1 MKTQTQ
7 AAGCRTSPPR
17 CSALIRRCDG
27 CQTVTAIDLD
37 NTLKHKRDMQML
49 GQTVHEVTED
59 EAMRLWQGAGPCR
72 CMQNASVR
80 GGAVAPYPGDCDD
93 DDYMVEGC
101 VFPGECCMPEPHY
114 VSECHTP
121 DIAPTRHAG
130 AYVERVCRAFGGSTP
145 QQPCQCGV
153 QEVRGRT
160 GFYAERREKPT
171 CPRPL
176 T

>member
-17 CSALIRRCDG
+17 CLALIRRCDG

-80 GGAVAPYPGDCDD
+80 GGAVAPYPGDCMDVRRPD
-93 DDYMVEGC
+93 AVLPDHFYT
-101 VFPGECCMPEPHY
+101 MPRTA
-114 VSECHTP
+114 HTTMTTP
-121 DIAPTRHAG
+121 EQFDAAG
-130 AYVERVCRAFGGSTP
+130 M
-145 QQPCQCGV
+145 
-153 QEVRGRT
+153 RG
-160 GFYAERREKPT
+160 
-171 CPRPL
+171 
-176 T
+176 